1 MQTDEGITHFAV
13 DFRLRDE
20 GGDRVD
26 DNDVQRA
33 GTNQRFDDFQRLFAG
48 IRLGNQQ
55 VLNVYADFFG
65 IRGIQGVFGVDKRAD
80 AAFFLRLSHHA

>member
-1 MQTDEGITHFAV
+1 MGIAHFTFQFGLGDES
-13 DFRLRDE
+13 
-20 GGDRVD
+20 GDRID
-26 DNDVQRA
+26 DQYINGAGAYQRV
-33 GTNQRFDDFQRLFAG
+33 GDFQRLFAG

-65 IRGIQGVFGVDKRAD
+65 IRGIQGVLGVDKRAD